1 MNYPNQ
7 NRDFSIGFML
17 AVIFVLG
24 VIARACG

>member
-7 NRDFSIGFML
+7 NRDFYIGVML